1 MFAAR
6 VGPGGMNSQLWK
18 ESPPMTMMI
27 SKFHRLIQSR
37 LLWGAFLIIIVFSF
51 VIWGMVWPSQIDKMD
66 QVNAAGMLD
75 GQTVSHGEYRSAY
88 LSAYMARALSAGREI
103 ASTPENDAILR
114 RLSWQRLA
122 TLREAAK
129 LGVAA
134 TEQELIGAIRSNFAE
149 TNGAY
154 NPQRYQAFLQ
164 NVMRPMGFSAAQ
176 FEQHIRE
183 EIAIQKLGS
192 LIGRQAHVT
201 PLEIRR
207 TFETLLDTFIVE
219 YAAVRVED
227 VEKNVKVSEADA
239 RKFYEADPAA
249 FTVPEQ
255 REVSYAAFPVADF
268 QDDAVELSDDDIQD
282 YYELHIE
289 DYTTQETGADGQP
302 RETIA
307 ELDAVKEGIV
317 KALRREAALAKAD
330 AAATELAFRAIPDR
344 DGAVPDFAAEVEKSG
359 RKMEKLPPFSR
370 FDLPL
375 EDAGSV
381 FAAAA
386 FELAPN
392 AYDRVSAP
400 VAGQD
405 NVYVIYLEKE
415 IAPRVPGFDEAKDRA
430 LAAAKQKGLV
440 DALTAKAMAV
450 KEAAVS
456 GLAAGK
462 SFAQSLDGLGV
473 EVSAAEPFTGLS
485 GSSSTNEAIQSLVQA
500 VVAYNPGEVTDPA
513 PIADGVIVAY
523 LKARTAAD
531 DASFD
536 SYREEI
542 ASVIRNRRAQ
552 GLFRDWQ
559 AGLLEPGRFTDL
571 QRAADA
577 TELEDDVDEA
587 TGEAPEETG
596 EDVPAAE
603 QEQM

>member
-1 MFAAR
+1 
-6 VGPGGMNSQLWK
+6 
-18 ESPPMTMMI
+18 MTMMI

-51 VIWGMVWPSQIDKMD
+51 VIWGMVWPSEIDKMD
-66 QVNAAGMLD
+66 QMNAAGMLD
-75 GQTVSHGEYRSAY
+75 GQPVSHGEYRSAY
-88 LSAYMARALSAGREI
+88 LSTYMARALSAGGEI
-103 ASTPENDAILR
+103 ASTPANDEILR

-122 TLREAAK
+122 TLREAAQ

-219 YAAVRVED
+219 YAAVRVKD
-227 VEKNVKVSEADA
+227 VEKDVKVSDEDA

-255 REVSYAAFPVADF
+255 REVSYAAFPVADY
-268 QDDAVELSDDDIQD
+268 QDDAVEISDDDIQD

-344 DGAVPDFAAEVEKSG
+344 DGAIPEFAAEVAKDPSG
-359 RKMEKLPPFSR
+359 RKIKKLPPFSR
-370 FDLPL
+370 FDVPL
-375 EDAGSV
+375 EDAGAV

-405 NVYVIYLEKE
+405 NVYVIYLEQE
-415 IAPRVPGFDEAKDRA
+415 IAPRVPEFDEAKDRA
-430 LAAAKQKGLV
+430 LAAAKQKGLI

-513 PIADGVIVAY
+513 PIADGAIVAY

-577 TELEDDVDEA
+577 ADLEEDVDGA

-596 EDVPAAE
+596 EDAPAAE
-603 QEQM
+603 PEQM